1 MEAIQFNFVFAVFKA
16 VADLQQLSGKKL
28 TGKDGYT
35 IIITNVDLS
44 TQKLG
49 KKIQEDVSMTPIPPT
64 VSEPHNVCAV

>member
-1 MEAIQFNFVFAVFKA
+1 MFAVFKA
-16 VADLQQLSGKKL
+16 VADLQQLSGQTL

-49 KKIQEDVSMTPIPPT
+49 KKIQEDVSITFLTPIPLT
-64 VSEPHNVCAV
+64 VSEPHNVCAVNS